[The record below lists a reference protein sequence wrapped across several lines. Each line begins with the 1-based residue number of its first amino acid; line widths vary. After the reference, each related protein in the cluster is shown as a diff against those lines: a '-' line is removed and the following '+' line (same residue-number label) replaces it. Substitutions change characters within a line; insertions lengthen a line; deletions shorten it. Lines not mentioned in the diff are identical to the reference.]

1 MYLFDT
7 DHWTILQLRTG
18 EQYEASTHNMNVVGR
33 ENCFT
38 SIVTF
43 HEVMNGWLK
52 YIAAPK
58 SQKSVV
64 NAYARFEALLAAFS
78 KSDLLPFSEKAG
90 DEFTRLRSEGCR
102 IGLMDLRIA
111 AIGLTNSMTIVTRNI
126 VDFSRVPGIE
136 LQDWLA

>member
-7 DHWTILQLRTG
+7 DHWTVLQLRQG
-18 EQYEASTHNMNVVGR
+18 EQYEALLRKMREIGR

-52 YIAAPK
+52 YIASPK

-64 NAYARFEALLAAFS
+64 NAYARFEALLSAFS
-78 KSDLLPFSEKAG
+78 SSELLPFSEKAG
-90 DEFTRLRSEGCR
+90 DEFARLRSDGCR

-111 AIGLTNSMTIVTRNI
+111 SIGLTNSMTIVTRNT
-126 VDFSRVPGIE
+126 VDYSRVPGIE